1 MKNFNINRFW
11 QVLKWTVLTEKKNI
25 LTACIAFT
33 VAFLAI
39 QLFSCFTIFDINQ
52 SLGQVATV
60 GAMATCLGIM
70 GFASSY
76 YTSGVLGNA
85 RTSRQRTMALML
97 PASNLEK
104 FVARLVYCCIVM
116 LVVLYVAAT
125 AATFLRMFLEWIA
138 GHDDITAG
146 FSVLFGSG
154 FDIEGN
160 VTYNIASEEVC
171 EPVLF
176 NIALKLWFASLFV
189 LGGTFFRK
197 RPFVWTFVSLFV
209 ASMVLFTI
217 IFYVCTLIG
226 EMNLKNILEPI
237 FKDMTPETFL
247 NWVGVFLLAFSA
259 LNVWISYR
267 LFCRLQVVQHKWFNV

>member
-39 QLFSCFTIFDINQ
+39 QLFSCFTVLDINE
-52 SLGQVATV
+52 SLGQAATLA
-60 GAMATCLGIM
+60 AMGSCLAII
-70 GFASSY
+70 GFASAY

-85 RTSRQRTMALML
+85 RTSRQRTTALML

-146 FSVLFGSG
+146 FSVLFG
-154 FDIEGN
+154 FDPSFDVD
-160 VTYNIASEEVC
+160 VTYNGIREEDRWPLLFSIAST
-171 EPVLF
+171 
-176 NIALKLWFASLFV
+176 IWSISLFV

-209 ASMVLFTI
+209 AGMVLFTI

-226 EMNLKNILEPI
+226 EMNVKNLLEPI
-237 FKDMTPETFL
+237 FKDMTIETFL
-247 NWVGVFLLAFSA
+247 NWVGAFFLAFSA
-259 LNVWISYR
+259 LNFWISYR